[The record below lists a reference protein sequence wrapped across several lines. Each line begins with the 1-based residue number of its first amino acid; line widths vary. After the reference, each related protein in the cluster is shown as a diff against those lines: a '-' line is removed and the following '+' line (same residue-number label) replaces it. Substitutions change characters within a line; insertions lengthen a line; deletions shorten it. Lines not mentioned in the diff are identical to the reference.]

1 MCKNL
6 KRANHMMR
14 SNVGSKESVISGVEC
29 FHLVINIFI
38 FCYVIIWN
46 YVTSIQLRE
55 QFLNSQSH
63 AAKDTL
69 HKGIQ
74 KHFEMQQE
82 TFPIINNVIEWVLVF
97 NILITVT
104 RLTFF

>member
-1 MCKNL
+1 
-6 KRANHMMR
+6 MMR
-14 SNVGSKESVISGVEC
+14 NNVASMDSVISGVEC

-46 YVTSIQLRE
+46 YNISKHLQE

-74 KHFEMQQE
+74 KRFEMQQG

-97 NILITVT
+97 NIFVTIT